1 MQSKKYYQD
10 ICTLL
15 DMFLL
20 LVNIYLRDTIYL
32 VKG

>member
-10 ICTLL
+10 IGTLL